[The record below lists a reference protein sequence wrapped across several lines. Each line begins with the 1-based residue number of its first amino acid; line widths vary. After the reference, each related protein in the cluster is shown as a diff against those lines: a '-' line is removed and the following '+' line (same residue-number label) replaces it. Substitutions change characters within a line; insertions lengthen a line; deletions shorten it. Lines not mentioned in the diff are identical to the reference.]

1 MKGHGIHTFKD
12 VCDPNTMVWHRKETY
27 WSSVFTCYQ
36 QVILFVVYKVKF
48 ETFSFLIMSIKEP
61 LQ

>member
-1 MKGHGIHTFKD
+1 MEFTHLRKSVIQILLRG
-12 VCDPNTMVWHRKETY
+12 HRKETY

-36 QVILFVVYKVKF
+36 QVILFLVYKVKF
-48 ETFSFLIMSIKEP
+48 ETFSFLITSIEQP